1 MLVIRFQVLGKE
13 EMCDEAETDKKNQE
27 KEENPFKICFHPSL
41 KEKEKYFSHIPP
53 HHLVISA

>member
-1 MLVIRFQVLGKE
+1 
-13 EMCDEAETDKKNQE
+13 MCDEAETDKKNQE